1 LKTNLYI
8 TFIVLAILGITGAC
22 RLPQQAIQ
30 PASGAVQLGLDS
42 IHWHYSD
49 LKEDAIPGISLHK
62 AFHEKQKLH
71 LKSQPVLVAILDSE
85 LDIYHPK
92 LKDRIWTNEAE
103 IPSNQIDD
111 DHNGY
116 IDDVHGWNFWGNAD
130 GQSSTYYTNFEYVR
144 ILKKFEKSF
153 ENKTVEQIGNDSLMF
168 FNQYQEAKR
177 LFQKMFDLQ
186 KYYTDHIEKVEN
198 HFNSLKDTIYS
209 VFPDLEL
216 NVESLSNIK
225 SNDSLL
231 NKKISDLVYYLNN
244 DIENWAKKWKGINQR
259 YFDYYLNPDY
269 NDRKEIGDDVDDI
282 NDRNYGHNIVFFDG
296 LSPEHATEVTSL
308 ITNIFYSTGNP
319 NIQIMPI
326 VVSVNGDEH
335 DKDIALG
342 IRYAVDNG
350 AHIIN
355 MSFGKEQSIH
365 NLWVENAIEYA
376 QLHDVLIVKGAG
388 NDALDLTQYTDYPRD
403 VNNQGVEYVDNF
415 MVVGAS
421 TSSFDKRL
429 VADFSNYSQVN
440 VDIFAPG
447 DNLNVAIPNNQYK
460 IDGGTSLS
468 TALVTGIAALI
479 KSYYPHLTASQI
491 KEILMASGTVIDREV
506 EITDANGQPK
516 LVPFASLSKSG
527 KIVNAYNALRLAQHY
542 KKWKK
547 GKRTLEE
554 VLRN

>member
-1 LKTNLYI
+1 MLNKF
-8 TFIVLAILGITGAC
+8 FIF
-22 RLPQQAIQ
+22 
-30 PASGAVQLGLDS
+30 LGLLIIYSCS
-42 IHWHYSD
+42 INKNNRIKQIDFINRPWQYKD
-49 LKEDAIPGISLHK
+49 LYTDTIPGTNIDNVKSILMS
-62 AFHEKQKLH
+62 QKD
-71 LKSQPVLVAILDSE
+71 KKIVVVAVLDSE
-85 LDIYHPK
+85 TDFYHK
-92 LKDRIWTNEAE
+92 E
-103 IPSNQIDD
+103 ITKYLWINTLEKPNNSIDD

-144 ILKKFEKSF
+144 ILKKYENSF
-153 ENKTVEQIGNDSLMF
+153 ENKTVEQISSDSLLF
-168 FNQYQEAKR
+168 FNQYLEAKN
-177 LFQKMFDLQ
+177 LFQKMYDLQ
-186 KYYTDHIEKVEN
+186 KYYTSHIEKVEN
-198 HFNSLKDTIYS
+198 HFISLKDTLHI
-209 VFPDLEL
+209 VFPNLEL
-216 NVESLSNIK
+216 NVENLADIK
-225 SNDSLL
+225 SNDSIL

-282 NDRNYGHNIVFFDG
+282 NDKNYGHNIVFFDG

-308 ITNIFYSTGNP
+308 ITNIFNSTGNP

-355 MSFGKEQSIH
+355 MSFGKEQSLH

-388 NDALDLTQYTDYPRD
+388 NDAHDLTEYSDYPKD
-403 VNNQGVEYVDNF
+403 VNSQGIEYVNNF

-421 TSSFDKRL
+421 TSSFDKKL
-429 VADFSNYSQVN
+429 VADFSNYSHVN

-447 DNLNVAIPNNQYK
+447 DDLNVAIPHNQYK

-468 TALVTGIAALI
+468 TALVSGIAALI
-479 KSYYPHLTASQI
+479 KSYYPHLTAPQI
-491 KEILMASGTVIDREV
+491 KEILMASGTVIDLDV
-506 EITDANGQPK
+506 EITDANGQPQ

-547 GKRTLEE
+547 GKWTLEKYHKY
-554 VLRN
+554 

>member
-144 ILKKFEKSF
+144 ILKKFENSF